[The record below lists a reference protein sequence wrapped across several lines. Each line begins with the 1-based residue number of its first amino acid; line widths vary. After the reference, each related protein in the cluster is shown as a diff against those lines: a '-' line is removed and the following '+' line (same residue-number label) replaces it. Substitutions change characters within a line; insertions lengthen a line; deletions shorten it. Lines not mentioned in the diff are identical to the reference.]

1 MIQRVAFAALGMV
14 LVLLGSKPA
23 LGQASKAPEWTHGLD
38 FSVRRA
44 DEKEF
49 SEKTRKVGGEA
60 YLDSAR
66 NALYYITEIGAISV
80 VPAGGFTG
88 PKEIK
93 APKWLGA
100 MNLAVR
106 VAGENEFTDKT
117 KKIGVEIFRDENDGV
132 LLYITETGSIAAV
145 RAGTP
150 ASVGRPKH
158 LYGYELR
165 VRKGPEGD
173 FTDKTQKFGVE
184 VVKDEG
190 SNVLL
195 YISDTGALA
204 AIPTGANPINGDAKK
219 PDWLFG
225 LGLPV
230 RKADEKDFST
240 STRKWGVEVFK
251 DDRAGNLIYIA
262 ETGSLGVVSASGF
275 TRPEDKTKAPV
286 RLAGQSVA
294 VRKAGE
300 KEFKTARKWG
310 VEIYRDENSGNLVY
324 ATEVGSIGVLPPK

>member
-1 MIQRVAFAALGMV
+1 MTQRVAVAALGMV
-14 LVLLGSKPA
+14 LLLLGSKPVM
-23 LGQASKAPEWTHGLD
+23 GQASKAPEWTHGLD
-38 FSVRRA
+38 LSVRKA

-49 SEKTRKVGGEA
+49 SEKTRKIGAEA
-60 YLDSAR
+60 YLDPTR
-66 NALYYITEIGAISV
+66 NALYYVTETGAISV

-93 APKWLGA
+93 GPKWLAA

-106 VAGENEFTDKT
+106 TAGETEFTDKT
-117 KKIGVEIFRDENDGV
+117 KKIGVEIFRDENSGV

-195 YISDTGALA
+195 YLSQDGAIA
-204 AIPTGANPINGDAKK
+204 AIVAGPNAIEGEAKK
-219 PDWLFG
+219 PDWVFG

-230 RKADEKDFST
+230 RKADEKDFGPN
-240 STRKWGVEVFK
+240 TRKWGVEVFK
-251 DDRAGNLIYIA
+251 DDRAGNLITIA
-262 ETGSLGVVSASGF
+262 ETASLGVVTAAGF
-275 TRPEDKTKAPV
+275 VRPEDKTKAPV

-300 KEFKTARKWG
+300 KEFKAARKWG
-310 VEIYRDENSGNLVY
+310 IEVYRDENSGNLIY
-324 ATEVGSIGVLPPK
+324 ATEVGAISVMPPK

>member
-1 MIQRVAFAALGMV
+1 MTQRVAFAATGMV
-14 LVLLGSKPA
+14 LLLLATKPV
-23 LGQASKAPEWTHGLD
+23 LGQSGKAPEWTHGLD

-49 SEKTRKVGGEA
+49 SEKTRKIGAEA
-60 YLDSAR
+60 YLDPTRS
-66 NALYYITEIGAISV
+66 ALYYATETGALSV

-93 APKWLGA
+93 GPKWQGA

-106 VAGENEFTDKT
+106 TAGENEFSDKT
-117 KKIGVEIFRDENDGV
+117 KKFGVEIFRDENSGV
-132 LLYITETGSIAAV
+132 LLYISETGSMAAV

-173 FTDKTQKFGVE
+173 FTKDTQKFGVE

-204 AIPTGANPINGDAKK
+204 AIPASPNPINNEAKK
-219 PDWLFG
+219 PDWVFG

-230 RKADEKDFST
+230 RKADEKDFSPT
-240 STRKWGVEVFK
+240 TRKWGVEVFK
-251 DDRAGNLIYIA
+251 DDRTGNLIYIA
-262 ETGSLGVVSASGF
+262 ETGSLGVVSAGGF
-275 TRPEDKTKAPV
+275 TRPEEKTKAPV

-310 VEIYRDENSGNLVY
+310 IEVYRDENAGNLIY
-324 ATEVGSIGVLPPK
+324 ATEVGAIGVMPPK